1 MRNGTRIMQIDE
13 FFVRQAVVLA
23 IALIYWVGVMVQARS
38 VRHSIGRQPNVR
50 PRGTREKLLWLGWM
64 LVVLIWMALPFVVG
78 PDSKGFLLHISP
90 SLLSTF
96 GLILGI
102 ALVVAG
108 YAGTHWCY
116 ASMGDTWRMGIDR
129 GEKTELVTRGP
140 YRMVRHPIYLFQGV
154 ILIGVA
160 ILLPA
165 PLAFII
171 LPVHLACVWVKASD
185 EEAHL
190 VTSHGQSYVDYCA
203 RTGRLLPKL

>member
-1 MRNGTRIMQIDE
+1 MQIDE

-23 IALIYWVGVMVQARS
+23 SALIYWVGVMVQARR
-38 VRHSIGRQPNVR
+38 VRRHIGRQPNVR

-64 LVVLIWMALPFVVG
+64 LVVVTWVVLPFVVD
-78 PDSKGFLLHISP
+78 PDSTSLWLQLNPYLLQTS
-90 SLLSTF
+90 
-96 GLILGI
+96 GLVPGI

-140 YRMVRHPIYLFQGV
+140 YRMVRHPIYVFQGV
-154 ILIGVA
+154 MLIGVVV
-160 ILLPA
+160 LLPA

-171 LPVHLACVWVKASD
+171 LPVHLACVWVKATD

-190 VTSHGQSYVDYCA
+190 VTVHGQSYVDYCA
-203 RTGRLLPKL
+203 QTGRLLPKLFRN